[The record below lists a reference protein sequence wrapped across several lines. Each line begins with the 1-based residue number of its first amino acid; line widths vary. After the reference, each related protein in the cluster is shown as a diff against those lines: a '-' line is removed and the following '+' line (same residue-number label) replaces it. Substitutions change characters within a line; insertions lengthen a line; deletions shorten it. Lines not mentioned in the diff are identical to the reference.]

1 MDEGV
6 SSQKKVCVV
15 DDNVEIRDIY
25 RIKFQS
31 EGFAVVEASDGEKGL
46 EVIKTERPDIILLDI
61 QMPVLDGFG
70 VLKALKENPE
80 LSKIPVVILSN
91 VNSDDVFK
99 KVSDLGGA
107 QYYLIKSLTPPQKA
121 VDVVSEALASK
132 E

>member
-31 EGFAVVEASDGEKGL
+31 EGFAVVEASDGEKAL

-91 VNSDDVFK
+91 VNSDDVFQ
-99 KVSDLGGA
+99 KVSDLGSA

-121 VDVVSEALASK
+121 VDVVSEALAAQ